1 MQTKP
6 QKLGFK
12 RLYRNLDKILLL
24 FFMVFMAMEF
34 AWIPFTSWA
43 AESLLKQTGYEFL
56 SYNNAVSIFTAN
68 WLVTAQFLGLF
79 LVNLLVAYF
88 QTGIIFMGVRNLL
101 DKEERSHWGFI
112 KATLRDS
119 WIMLLRARP
128 GKVLFIVCY
137 MGILFP
143 FFRQIL
149 KIYYLNKIL
158 IPEFIQEY
166 LSNQYYLGWVIG
178 ILAIML
184 FLMAVRFMF
193 AIPKIFSERISVREA
208 IRFSLDKTRK
218 RLIFYSWHLSW
229 IVFKSLFIYA
239 FFVIGIV
246 FLQKYADTQS
256 NAISL
261 GVGVFNFVV
270 MKLAYYFMLSY
281 FLIKFLSFLT
291 DKSLADYPRKKGKP
305 WLRALVLLASCLIFG
320 SEGYVYMQFP
330 LETIP
335 LTISHRGVSNGNGV
349 QNTIESLEKTA
360 LLKPDYIEM
369 DVQETKDGQFVM
381 MHDATLKDLAGVDKH
396 PQELTLAELTALDIS
411 ENGYRT
417 KISSFDAYLKR
428 ANQLGQRL
436 LIEIKTSKLDSSD
449 MMERFLKKYAANI
462 KIYGH
467 QMQSLDYQVIDKILD
482 YDKDIPAFF
491 ILPYN
496 TIFPR
501 TKASGYTMEYSTL
514 DENFVNKLW
523 SSDKLLYTW
532 TINTEDAVAKSFRL
546 GVDGIITDDVEY
558 IQSSIKELRDNPKYS
573 TLLENKAKRKPSLS
587 NQSEGFVIKTAVY
600 LQRHPFSFWL
610 LRRFAP
616 VHG

>member
-1 MQTKP
+1 MKP

-79 LVNLLVAYF
+79 LINLLVAYF
-88 QTGIIFMGVRNLL
+88 QAGIIFMGVRNLL

-119 WIMLLRARP
+119 WIMLMRARP

-291 DKSLADYPRKKGKP
+291 DRSLADYPRKKGNP
-305 WLRALVLLASCLIFG
+305 WLRALILLSSCLIFG
-320 SEGYVYMQFP
+320 LEGYVYLQFP

-532 TINTEDAVAKSFRL
+532 TINTEDAVSKSFRL

-558 IQSSIKELRDNPKYS
+558 IQSSIKELKDNPKYS
-573 TLLENKAKRKPSLS
+573 TLLENKA
-587 NQSEGFVIKTAVY
+587 AD
-600 LQRHPFSFWL
+600 L
-610 LRRFAP
+610 LNFP
-616 VHG
+616 GS

>member
-1 MQTKP
+1 MKMKP

-178 ILAIML
+178 ILAIIL

-193 AIPKIFSERISVREA
+193 AIPKIFLERISVREA

-246 FLQKYADTQS
+246 FLQKYADNQS

-291 DKSLADYPRKKGKP
+291 DKSLADYPRKKGNP
-305 WLRALVLLASCLIFG
+305 WLRALILLASCLIFG
-320 SEGYVYMQFP
+320 LEGYVYLQFP

-449 MMERFLKKYAANI
+449 MMERFLKKYAADI

-467 QMQSLDYQVIDKILD
+467 QMQSLDYQVIDKVLD

-532 TINTEDAVAKSFRL
+532 TINTEDAVFKSFRL
-546 GVDGIITDDVEY
+546 GVDGIITDNVEY

-573 TLLENKAKRKPSLS
+573 TLLENKA
-587 NQSEGFVIKTAVY
+587 AD
-600 LQRHPFSFWL
+600 L
-610 LRRFAP
+610 LNFP
-616 VHG
+616 GS